1 MNILNLLIISLI
13 VSILYSYYTNF
24 NRYKVKIRN
33 KYISIKKIN
42 KDSDKIAINTFIS
55 LSSKMDKL
63 FHILEKYKRKPEV
76 GRLLMNKDITLEE
89 VNEIYNNKVA
99 YSVNKGEKIGIC
111 VRYKNKKVNE
121 NSLFFVLLHELAHIM
136 SESYGH
142 TEEFWRNFK
151 YLIEIS
157 IRYNLY
163 KYENYNTNPTNM
175 CGTEISST
183 PHP

>member
-1 MNILNLLIISLI
+1 M
-13 VSILYSYYTNF
+13 
-24 NRYKVKIRN
+24 
-33 KYISIKKIN
+33 
-42 KDSDKIAINTFIS
+42 
-55 LSSKMDKL
+55 
-63 FHILEKYKRKPEV
+63 
-76 GRLLMNKDITLEE
+76 
-89 VNEIYNNKVA
+89 
-99 YSVNKGEKIGIC
+99 NKGEKIGIC